1 MFTAIHHFHRDHRAH
16 CLRAIPIKILH
27 NHCFQFLLGIIFVPR
42 EIEDSGYEK
51 KKKKGG
57 KGWWWGVN
65 KVHFGLGEIGECL
78 LVEMLLL

>member
-27 NHCFQFLLGIIFVPR
+27 NHCFQFPLVLYSSQEKSKTVVM
-42 EIEDSGYEK
+42 K
-51 KKKKGG
+51 KKWGG
-57 KGWWWGVN
+57 EGGGVN
-65 KVHFGLGEIGECL
+65 KVHFGLGENGECL

>member
-27 NHCFQFLLGIIFVPR
+27 NHCFQFPLGIIFIPR
-42 EIEDSGYEK
+42 EIEDRCYEK
-51 KKKKGG
+51 KMGG
-57 KGWWWGVN
+57 GGVN
-65 KVHFGLGEIGECL
+65 KVHFGLGENGECL

>member
-27 NHCFQFLLGIIFVPR
+27 NHCFQFPLGIIFIPR
-42 EIEDSGYEK
+42 EIEDRCYEK
-51 KKKKGG
+51 KMGG
-57 KGWWWGVN
+57 GGN
-65 KVHFGLGEIGECL
+65 KVHFGLGENGECL